1 MEQFENLVLA
11 EAGIRV
17 TMLRQWIMDSD
28 GLAAD
33 GGGAGRAGLGS
44 LQPVV
49 IGAQKER
56 AGWRLDARSYGNF
69 LPPKRT

>member
-1 MEQFENLVLA
+1 
-11 EAGIRV
+11 
-17 TMLRQWIMDSD
+17 MDSD

-33 GGGAGRAGLGS
+33 GGGSGRSGLGS

-69 LPPKRT
+69 LPPKWT